1 MGTLYLVRHGQ
12 ASFGADD
19 YDHLSELGARQCR
32 ELGAY
37 LAAHGHVFSAVL
49 TGTLRRH
56 EQSRRA
62 LAEGFAG
69 ALPPVEATELLNEYD
84 SHALIEA
91 APGEPLPPPDSPE
104 GYKAHFRRLRQAL
117 GLWMEAAIEPL
128 GMPSHAAF
136 REGVM
141 STLERVR
148 ASHVGKSVLVVSSGG
163 PISTA
168 VAHILGAPAATA
180 IDLNMRMRNSSLTE
194 FVFSARRM
202 ELVSFNAIPHLEDP
216 ARRAWVTYA

>member
-1 MGTLYLVRHGQ
+1 MAPYGSGTTDVAQLNTQSSAFVDQIHVPRGYRKARTRAVQQIAALFKQ
-12 ASFGADD
+12 ADEVLQKLDAYMAVYQYNHYTLFSQ
-19 YDHLSELGARQCR
+19 YKTARAIDNR
-32 ELGAY
+32 PA
-37 LAAHGHVFSAVL
+37 GHTVHKKRGKVL
-49 TGTLRRH
+49 P
-56 EQSRRA
+56 
-62 LAEGFAG
+62 GFVA
-69 ALPPVEATELLNEYD
+69 
-84 SHALIEA
+84 
-91 APGEPLPPPDSPE
+91 
-104 GYKAHFRRLRQAL
+104 
-117 GLWMEAAIEPL
+117 
-128 GMPSHAAF
+128 HAAF